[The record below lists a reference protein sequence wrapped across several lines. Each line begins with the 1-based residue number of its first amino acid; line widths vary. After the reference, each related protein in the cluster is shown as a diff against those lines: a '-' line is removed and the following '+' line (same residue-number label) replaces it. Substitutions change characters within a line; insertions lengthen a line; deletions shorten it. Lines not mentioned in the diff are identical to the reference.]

1 MKLPLHIHFIEL
13 FKLGGM
19 ALVGLFV
26 ATFVILALLPDSFVS
41 RLLFRYTNHI
51 DKSLRLL
58 FLKGSGRVI
67 LRTQV
72 AIVILICGIESLIGD
87 VIPYW
92 YGFIGLVAAL
102 PFAYLASER
111 RKRTKKLEAQIDGVI
126 LTLSNA
132 LKTVPSPG
140 AALQSIVPLVRN
152 PMREELEYVVKEMRV
167 GNTLEQGIVNM
178 SARIGSREIDAA
190 LCSVLVGLQVGGN
203 LPLVLETTA
212 GTIREMRRLETVVQA
227 RTGEGRAQLW
237 VLAAFP
243 FGICVLFNVVSP
255 GYFDPLQDSVVGYLI
270 VGVAAVFWLA
280 SLIMARQVLT
290 VDI

>member
-1 MKLPLHIHFIEL
+1 VKLPLHLHLIEL
-13 FKLGGM
+13 FKYGGM
-19 ALVGLFV
+19 ALVGLSMMTIV
-26 ATFVILALLPDSFVS
+26 WLAFADRSFIGRV
-41 RLLFRYTNHI
+41 LFRYTNFI

-58 FLKGSGRVI
+58 FLSGSGRVI
-67 LRTQV
+67 LRVQAV
-72 AIVILICGIESLIGD
+72 LVVLVCGVEALVGD

-92 YGFIGLVAAL
+92 YGVI
-102 PFAYLASER
+102 FAIAVMPLLYLSSER
-111 RKRTKKLEAQIDGVI
+111 RKRIKKLEAQVDGFI

-140 AALQSIVPLVRN
+140 AALQSIVPLIQDPTRQ
-152 PMREELEYVVKEMRV
+152 ELEYVVKEMRV
-167 GNTLEQGIVNM
+167 GNTLEQGLVNM
-178 SARIGSREIDAA
+178 SSRIGSKEVDAA

-203 LPLVLETTA
+203 LPAVLETTA

-243 FGICVLFNVVSP
+243 FGICVLFNAVSP
-255 GYFDPLQDSVVGYLI
+255 GYFDPLQQSVIGYII
-270 VGVAAVFWLA
+270 VSVAVIFWVSSLLLA
-280 SLIMARQVLT
+280 RKVLT

>member
-1 MKLPLHIHFIEL
+1 VKLPLHLHFIEL
-13 FKLGGM
+13 YKYGGY
-19 ALVGLFV
+19 ALVGLSLG
-26 ATFVILALLPDSFVS
+26 TLIYLAFAEGSFIA
-41 RLLFRYTNHI
+41 RLLFRYTNYI

-58 FLKGSGRVI
+58 FLSGSGRTI
-67 LRTQV
+67 LRAQV
-72 AIVILICGIESLIGD
+72 IVILLICGVESLVGD

-92 YGFIGLVAAL
+92 YVGVGAIAIL
-102 PFAYLASER
+102 PLLYLSSER
-111 RKRTKKLEAQIDGVI
+111 QKRMKKLESQIDGFI

-140 AALQSIVPLVRN
+140 AALQSVLPLMPDPTRQ
-152 PMREELEYVVKEMRV
+152 ELEYVVKEMRV
-167 GNTLEQGIVNM
+167 GNTLEQGLVNM
-178 SARIGSREIDAA
+178 SSRIGSREIDAA

-203 LPLVLETTA
+203 LPGVLETTA

-243 FGICVLFNVVSP
+243 FGICVMFNAVSP
-255 GYFDPLQDSVVGYLI
+255 GYFDPLQSSVVGYLI
-270 VGVAAVFWLA
+270 VAVAATFWITSLLLA
-280 SLIMARQVLT
+280 RKVLS

>member
-1 MKLPLHIHFIEL
+1 MKLPLHMHFIEL

-19 ALVGLFV
+19 ALVGLSV
-26 ATFVILALLPDSFVS
+26 LTFVTLALLPDSVVS
-41 RLLFRYTNHI
+41 RLLFRYTNYI

-58 FLKGSGRVI
+58 FMKGSGRVI
-67 LRTQV
+67 LRAQV
-72 AIVILICGIESLIGD
+72 IVVILICGVEAFLGD

-92 YGFIGLVAAL
+92 YGLVGLVVVL
-102 PFAYLASER
+102 PLLYLASER
-111 RKRTKKLEAQIDGVI
+111 RKRMKKLESQIDGFI

-140 AALQSIVPLVRN
+140 AALQSVVPLIRI

-203 LPLVLETTA
+203 LPIILETTA

-237 VLAAFP
+237 VLAGFP
-243 FGICVLFNVVSP
+243 FGICVLFNMVSP
-255 GYFDPLQDSVVGYLI
+255 GYFDPLQQSAVGYVI
-270 VGVAAVFWLA
+270 VAVAAVFWIA
-280 SLIMARQVLT
+280 SLILARQVLS